1 MGWDFEIPHTSN
13 NELADIEVGSLYK
26 IKQWTP
32 LPTQMGKTAKLASVN
47 QTQMGKTSNL
57 ARANQ
62 SVKTIE
68 RIIIPLRRLTFN
80 MNTGDTELT
89 VLMDNEITVLPGW
102 MIGQNAGLLEKLNK

>member
-32 LPTQMGKTAKLASVN
+32 LP
-47 QTQMGKTSNL
+47 TQMGKTSNL